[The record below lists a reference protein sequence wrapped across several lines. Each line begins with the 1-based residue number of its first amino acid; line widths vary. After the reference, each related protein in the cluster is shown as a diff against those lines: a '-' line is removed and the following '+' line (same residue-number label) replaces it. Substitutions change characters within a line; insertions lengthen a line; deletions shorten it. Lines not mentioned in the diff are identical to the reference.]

1 MVISLKNVSKNI
13 KGKKVLDNISAE
25 FESGIIYGLVG
36 RNGSGKTMLL
46 RAISGLIQIDEGEI
60 LLDGETCNSRKSK
73 TMDLGIMIENMGLY
87 PELNAYDNLNY
98 LTGLNKKVSKE
109 TINKYIEMVGL
120 DSKDKRPFRKYS
132 LGMKQRLVFAQAIY
146 ENPSILLLDEP
157 TNSLDEN
164 GVNTI
169 RDIIMELK
177 SKDRIIIITSH
188 NKEDINI
195 LTDKIYTIS
204 DGRLEKWV
212 VCLKK

>member
-1 MVISLKNVSKNI
+1 MVISLKNVSKTI
-13 KGKKVLDNISAE
+13 KGKKVLNNISAE
-25 FESGIIYGLVG
+25 FESGFIYGLVG

-46 RAISGLIQIDEGEI
+46 RAMSGLIQIDEGEI
-60 LLDGETCNSRKSK
+60 LLDGEACNSRKNK

-87 PELNAYDNLNY
+87 PELNAYDNLSY

-169 RDIIMELK
+169 RNIIMELK

-204 DGRLEKWV
+204 DGRLEK
-212 VCLKK
+212 

>member
-13 KGKKVLDNISAE
+13 KGKKVLDHISAE

-60 LLDGETCNSRKSK
+60 LLDGETCNSRKNK

-120 DSKDKRPFRKYS
+120 NSKDKRPFRKYS

-169 RDIIMELK
+169 RNIIMELK
-177 SKDRIIIITSH
+177 SKDRIIVITSH

-204 DGRLEKWV
+204 DGRLEK
-212 VCLKK
+212 

>member
-25 FESGIIYGLVG
+25 FKSGIIYGLVG

-46 RAISGLIQIDEGEI
+46 RAMSGLIQIDEGEI

-73 TMDLGIMIENMGLY
+73 IMDLGIMIENMGLY

-120 DSKDKRPFRKYS
+120 DSKDKRPFKKYS
-132 LGMKQRLVFAQAIY
+132 LGMKQRLVFAQAIF
-146 ENPSILLLDEP
+146 ENPSIILLDEP

-169 RDIIMELK
+169 RNIIMELK
-177 SKDRIIIITSH
+177 SENRIIIITSH

-204 DGRLEKWV
+204 DGRLEK
-212 VCLKK
+212 

>member
-1 MVISLKNVSKNI
+1 MVISLENVSKEI

-25 FESGIIYGLVG
+25 FESGFIYGLVG

-46 RAISGLIQIDEGEI
+46 RAISGLIKIDDGNI
-60 LLDGETCNSRKSK
+60 LFDGETITNRKNK
-73 TMDLGIMIENMGLY
+73 IMDLGIMIENMGLY
-87 PELNAYDNLNY
+87 PELNAYENLNY

-109 TINKYIEMVGL
+109 TINKYIDMVGL
-120 DSKDKRPFRKYS
+120 DSKDKRPFHKYS

-164 GVNTI
+164 GVETI
-169 RDIIMELK
+169 RNIIKDLK

-188 NKEDINI
+188 IKEDINI

-204 DGRLEKWV
+204 DGRLEK
-212 VCLKK
+212 

>member
-1 MVISLKNVSKNI
+1 MVISLENLSKEI

-25 FESGIIYGLVG
+25 FESGFIYGLVG

-46 RAISGLIQIDEGEI
+46 RAISGLIKIDDGNI
-60 LLDGETCNSRKSK
+60 LFDGETITNRKNK
-73 TMDLGIMIENMGLY
+73 IMDLGIMIENMGLY
-87 PELNAYDNLNY
+87 PELNAYENLNY

-109 TINKYIEMVGL
+109 TINKYIDMVGL
-120 DSKDKRPFRKYS
+120 DSKDKRPFHKYS

-164 GVNTI
+164 GVETI
-169 RDIIMELK
+169 RNIIKDLK

-188 NKEDINI
+188 IKEDIDI

-204 DGRLEKWV
+204 DGRLEK
-212 VCLKK
+212 

>member
-60 LLDGETCNSRKSK
+60 LLDGEASNNRKNK

-120 DSKDKRPFRKYS
+120 DSKDKRPFKKYS

-177 SKDRIIIITSH
+177 SEDRIIIITSH

-204 DGRLEKWV
+204 DGRLEK
-212 VCLKK
+212 

>member
-1 MVISLKNVSKNI
+1 MVISLKNISKNI

-60 LLDGETCNSRKSK
+60 LLDDETCNSRKNK

-132 LGMKQRLVFAQAIY
+132 LGMKQRLVFAQAIF
-146 ENPSILLLDEP
+146 ENPSIILLDEP

-169 RDIIMELK
+169 RNIIMKLK

-195 LTDKIYTIS
+195 LTDKIFTIS
-204 DGRLEKWV
+204 DGRLEK
-212 VCLKK
+212 

>member
-1 MVISLKNVSKNI
+1 MVISLENVSKEI

-25 FESGIIYGLVG
+25 FESGFIYGLVG

-46 RAISGLIQIDEGEI
+46 RAISGLIKIDNGNI
-60 LLDGETCNSRKSK
+60 LFDGETITNRKNK
-73 TMDLGIMIENMGLY
+73 IMDLGIMIENMGLY
-87 PELNAYDNLNY
+87 PELNAYENLNY

-109 TINKYIEMVGL
+109 TINKYIDMVGL
-120 DSKDKRPFRKYS
+120 DSKDKRPFHKYS

-164 GVNTI
+164 GVETI
-169 RDIIMELK
+169 RNIIKDLK

-188 NKEDINI
+188 IKEDIDI

-204 DGRLEKWV
+204 DGRLEK
-212 VCLKK
+212 

>member
-1 MVISLKNVSKNI
+1 MVISLENVSKEI

-25 FESGIIYGLVG
+25 FESGFIYGLVG

-46 RAISGLIQIDEGEI
+46 RAISGLIKIDDGNI
-60 LLDGETCNSRKSK
+60 LFDGETITNRKNK
-73 TMDLGIMIENMGLY
+73 IMDLGIMIENMGLY
-87 PELNAYDNLNY
+87 PELNAYENLNY

-109 TINKYIEMVGL
+109 TINKYIDMVGL
-120 DSKDKRPFRKYS
+120 DSKDKRPFHKYS

-164 GVNTI
+164 GVETI
-169 RDIIMELK
+169 RNIIKDLK

-188 NKEDINI
+188 IKEDIDI

-204 DGRLEKWV
+204 DGRLEK
-212 VCLKK
+212 

>member
-1 MVISLKNVSKNI
+1 MFISLKKVSKKI
-13 KGKKVLDNISAE
+13 KDKKVLDNISAE
-25 FESGIIYGLVG
+25 FESGIIYGLIG
-36 RNGSGKTMLL
+36 KNGSGKTMLL
-46 RAISGLIQIDEGEI
+46 RAISGLIKIDDGEI
-60 LLDGETCNSRKSK
+60 SLDGKITNNK
-73 TMDLGIMIENMGLY
+73 TEKIMDIGIMIENMGLY
-87 PELNAYDNLNY
+87 PELSGYENLKY
-98 LTGLNKKVSKE
+98 LTNLNKKVSKE

-157 TNSLDEN
+157 TNSLDAD
-164 GVNTI
+164 GVEIIRNTI
-169 RDIIMELK
+169 KELK

-204 DGRLEKWV
+204 DGRLEK
-212 VCLKK
+212 

>member
-1 MVISLKNVSKNI
+1 MVISLENVSKEI

-25 FESGIIYGLVG
+25 FESGFVYGLVG

-46 RAISGLIQIDEGEI
+46 RAISGLIKIDDGNI
-60 LLDGETCNSRKSK
+60 LFDGETITNRKNK

-87 PELNAYDNLNY
+87 PELNAYENLNY

-109 TINKYIEMVGL
+109 TINKYIDMVGL
-120 DSKDKRPFRKYS
+120 DSKDKRPFHKYS

-164 GVNTI
+164 GVETI
-169 RDIIMELK
+169 RNIIKDLK

-188 NKEDINI
+188 IKEDIDI

-204 DGRLEKWV
+204 DGRLEK
-212 VCLKK
+212 

>member
-13 KGKKVLDNISAE
+13 KRKKVLDNISAE

-60 LLDGETCNSRKSK
+60 LLDGETSNSRKNK

-132 LGMKQRLVFAQAIY
+132 LGMKQRLVFAQAIF
-146 ENPSILLLDEP
+146 ENPSIILLDEP

-169 RDIIMELK
+169 RNIIMKLK

-204 DGRLEKWV
+204 DGRLEK
-212 VCLKK
+212 

>member
-60 LLDGETCNSRKSK
+60 LLDGEACNSRKNK

-169 RDIIMELK
+169 RNIIMELK
-177 SKDRIIIITSH
+177 SEDRIIIITSH

-204 DGRLEKWV
+204 DGRLEK
-212 VCLKK
+212 

>member
-1 MVISLKNVSKNI
+1 MVILLKNVSKNI

-60 LLDGETCNSRKSK
+60 LLDGETCNSRKNK

-164 GVNTI
+164 GVNMI

-177 SKDRIIIITSH
+177 SENRIIIITSH

-204 DGRLEKWV
+204 DGRLEK
-212 VCLKK
+212 

>member
-13 KGKKVLDNISAE
+13 KGKKVLDHISAE

-46 RAISGLIQIDEGEI
+46 RAISGLIKIDEGEI
-60 LLDGETCNSRKSK
+60 LLDGETCNSRKNK

-120 DSKDKRPFRKYS
+120 NSKDKRPFRKYS

-169 RDIIMELK
+169 RNIIMELK
-177 SKDRIIIITSH
+177 SKDRIIVITSH

-204 DGRLEKWV
+204 DGRLEK
-212 VCLKK
+212 

>member
-1 MVISLKNVSKNI
+1 MVISLKNVSKTI

-25 FESGIIYGLVG
+25 FESGFIYGLIG
-36 RNGSGKTMLL
+36 INGSGKTMLL
-46 RAISGLIQIDEGEI
+46 RAISGLMQIDEGEI
-60 LLDGETCNSRKSK
+60 LLDGEACNSRKNK

-87 PELNAYDNLNY
+87 PELNAYDNLSY

-120 DSKDKRPFRKYS
+120 DSKDKRPFKKYS

-169 RDIIMELK
+169 RNIIMELK

-204 DGRLEKWV
+204 DGRLEK
-212 VCLKK
+212 

>member
-1 MVISLKNVSKNI
+1 MLISLKNVSKNI

-46 RAISGLIQIDEGEI
+46 RAMSGLIQIDEGEI
-60 LLDGETCNSRKSK
+60 LLDGEACNSRKNK

-109 TINKYIEMVGL
+109 IINKYIEMVGL

-169 RDIIMELK
+169 RNIIMELK

-204 DGRLEKWV
+204 DGRLEK
-212 VCLKK
+212 

>member
-13 KGKKVLDNISAE
+13 KGKKVLDHISAE

-46 RAISGLIQIDEGEI
+46 RAISGLIKIDEGEI
-60 LLDGETCNSRKSK
+60 LLDGETCNSRKNK

-169 RDIIMELK
+169 RDIIMKLK

-204 DGRLEKWV
+204 DGRLEK
-212 VCLKK
+212 